1 MSSRLLLLIVHK
13 SKRCARLLLLLLWL
27 LLWGS
32 GHVHTTKHVVLL
44 LSLRLLLRLRLG
56 GLLTGLHECK
66 STGLRLLRLL
76 IIRWWSGK

>member
-13 SKRCARLLLLLLWL
+13 SKRCTWLLLL

-66 STGLRLLRLL
+66 STGLRLLKLL
-76 IIRWWSGK
+76 IIRWWSSK